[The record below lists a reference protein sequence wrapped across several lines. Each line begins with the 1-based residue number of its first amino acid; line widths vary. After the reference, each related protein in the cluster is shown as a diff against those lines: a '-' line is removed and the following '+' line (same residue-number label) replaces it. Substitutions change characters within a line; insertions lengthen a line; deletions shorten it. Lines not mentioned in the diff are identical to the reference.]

1 MCQRHESEARTNF
14 ILFPTY
20 VVNKNIINFR
30 IKIIRKHISKIEFE
44 NLNTDIRVMNRKLI
58 KKGKNHPFA
67 KFEIVCIKLKE
78 FESLIDI
85 NKGF

>member
-1 MCQRHESEARTNF
+1 M
-14 ILFPTY
+14 
-20 VVNKNIINFR
+20 
-30 IKIIRKHISKIEFE
+30 EFE
-44 NLNTDIRVMNRKLI
+44 NLNNDIRVKKRELI

-67 KFEIVCIKLKE
+67 KFEIVWIKLKV

>member
-20 VVNKNIINFR
+20 VVNKNIINAMINI
-30 IKIIRKHISKIEFE
+30 IKKHISKIEFE
-44 NLNTDIRVMNRKLI
+44 NLNNDIRVKKRKLI
-58 KKGKNHPFA
+58 KKCKNHPFA
-67 KFEIVCIKLKE
+67 KFEIVWIKLKG

>member
-1 MCQRHESEARTNF
+1 MS
-14 ILFPTY
+14 
-20 VVNKNIINFR
+20 

-44 NLNTDIRVMNRKLI
+44 NLNNDIRVKKRELI

-67 KFEIVCIKLKE
+67 KFEIVWIKLKE

>member
-1 MCQRHESEARTNF
+1 VPKARVRSKNKF
-14 ILFPTY
+14 YLISTY
-20 VVNKNIINFR
+20 VVNKNIINVR
-30 IKIIRKHISKIEFE
+30 IKIIRKHVSKIEFE
-44 NLNTDIRVMNRKLI
+44 NLNNDIRVKKRKLI

-67 KFEIVCIKLKE
+67 KFEIVWIKLKG